1 VLFWSA
7 VTFPVVCFGTSILA
21 WVLYREQRLWW
32 AFAVML
38 LPLIN
43 IAIVMI
49 WMATSDGKIAD

>member
-1 VLFWSA
+1 
-7 VTFPVVCFGTSILA
+7 
-21 WVLYREQRLWW
+21 VLYREQRLWW